1 MIVLVTGASGFVG
14 RRLCAR
20 LAEDGRFQV
29 RGTTRRP
36 YSPPAGVE
44 SVLVRELGPDTEWT
58 SALAGVSVVVHLAAR
73 VHVMHD
79 SSANPLDDFRRVN
92 VSGTETL
99 VRQAV
104 AAGVRRVVYLSSAKV
119 NGESGIHSE
128 ADPPRPQGPYAIS
141 KYEAEQV
148 LHRVARETGLETVIV
163 RPPLVYGPGVR
174 ANFQAL
180 VRVVRSGVPLPFGA
194 VRNGRSLVALDNLV
208 DFIITCVTHPAAAGE
223 TFFVSDGDDLSTAEL
238 IRRIARAFGR
248 SARLLSVP
256 ESLLY
261 AAAAVA
267 GKRAAAQKTLGSLR
281 VDISKAKRLLGWV
294 PPCTVD
300 DELRRIAES
309 A

>member
-14 RRLCAR
+14 RRLCER
-20 LAEDGRFQV
+20 LVEDGRFQV

-44 SVLVRELGPDTEWT
+44 SVLVSDLGPDTDWS
-58 SALAGVSVVVHLAAR
+58 SALSRVSVIVHLAAR

-79 SSANPLDDFRRVN
+79 SSANPIGEFRRVN

-104 AAGVRRVVYLSSAKV
+104 ASGVRRIVYLSSLKV
-119 NGESGIHSE
+119 NGESGTHSE

-148 LHRVARETGLETVIV
+148 LHRFTREGGIETVIV

-194 VRNGRSLVALDNLV
+194 VRNGRSLVSLDNLV
-208 DFIITCVTHPAAAGE
+208 DFIITCITHPAAAGE
-223 TFFVSDGDDLSTAEL
+223 TFFVSDGVDLSTAEL
-238 IRRIARAFGR
+238 IRRVARAFGR
-248 SARLLSVP
+248 PARLLSVP
-256 ESLLY
+256 EPLLY

-267 GKRAAAQKTLGSLR
+267 GRGAAAQKILGSLR
-281 VDISKAKRLLGWV
+281 VDISKAKRMLGWA

>member
-1 MIVLVTGASGFVG
+1 MVLVTGASGFVG

-20 LAEDGRFQV
+20 LVEDGRFQV

-36 YSPPAGVE
+36 YSLPAGVE
-44 SVLVRELGPDTEWT
+44 SVVVGDLGPDTDWT
-58 SALAGVSVVVHLAAR
+58 AALSGVSVVVHLAAR

-79 SSANPLDDFRRVN
+79 AAADPLAEFRRVN
-92 VSGTETL
+92 VAGTETL

-104 AAGVRRVVYLSSAKV
+104 AAGVRRVVYLSTVKV
-119 NGESGIHSE
+119 NGESGTLSE
-128 ADPPRPQGPYAIS
+128 ADPPRPQGPYAVS

-148 LHRVARETGLETVIV
+148 LQRMTREAGIETVTV
-163 RPPLVYGPGVR
+163 RAPLVYGPDVR
-174 ANFQAL
+174 ANFRAL

-208 DFIITCVTHPAAAGE
+208 DFIITCATHPAAAGE

-248 SARLLSVP
+248 SARLLPVP

-261 AAAAVA
+261 AAAAIA
-267 GKRAAAQKTLGSLR
+267 GRRTAAQKTLGSLR
-281 VDISKAKRLLGWV
+281 VDISKAKRILGWV

-300 DELRRIAES
+300 DELRRMAES